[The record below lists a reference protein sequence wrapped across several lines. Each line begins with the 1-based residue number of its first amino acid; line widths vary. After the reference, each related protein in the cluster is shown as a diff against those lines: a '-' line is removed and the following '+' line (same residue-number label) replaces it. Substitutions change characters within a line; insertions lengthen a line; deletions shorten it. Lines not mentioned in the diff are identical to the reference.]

1 MRQPRVAGLHVV
13 LAVTWMPWLV
23 IGWIPPNGVCDLNIM
38 LPFTIRP
45 DINDVAVS
53 VESCM
58 TSGCR
63 AMSTGFLTQ
72 SRIFNLG
79 YNHLASA
86 VMAMKHFN
94 ERDGRITPEVEKLG
108 ECNIQFGF
116 NGTTALDTGSVGNL
130 GNSLLFQVH
139 VDRENPICAI
149 AGPFFDH
156 PARNVATMAAAGE
169 TPHVPH
175 GGYNIVLSLEE
186 LAPFTTILT
195 PDQLALA
202 QAVMSYLVHIG
213 REDYVSFLHP
223 LSDMGVQAALAL
235 GVAAE
240 MFGGQFSEYP
250 YVTEFFQSNT
260 VDRAIPNQLKKVKER
275 GFRTILVTLDAYLVD
290 LPAIANA
297 AVDLDMVSGDYVW
310 IFIPVFEKAA
320 IHNAVQLPGYLL
332 EQQGIPSYENVTK
345 LLRGAALMS
354 EMEGH
359 YYLGDN
365 DPFLRAW
372 KEQGP
377 DVVAQVNEIYV
388 NQSIQLGKNDLLMA
402 PNYFQTFLPESGAG
416 RLYDSV
422 MAIGLG
428 ACQAAK
434 EESGAVLGNSHK
446 DAIRKVEFTGATGT
460 VAFGDPNA
468 KQQVPSIRNPDTN
481 VYGLYNLYPP
491 SINESMPDADK
502 DSNYDEAFVLTELLT
517 GLEGPQIKRDG
528 PYIKGKPYIGKWSQ
542 IGPAFVYADGRLV
555 PTELLR
561 DVPEQNYLPRGLRI
575 LGLTIMGIAL
585 LACFIS
591 LVFVICNWD
600 HRVIRASQPNFL
612 CLLLFG
618 AAITSLAILTVSWD
632 ESHGWDEEAL
642 SKACMATPWLFCC
655 GHIITYG
662 ALFSKLWRVNKVLQ
676 FTRRKISAAAVAG
689 PMAALLLATMVVL
702 AAWTIHD
709 PLVWTR
715 TTINDY
721 TGESIAQCNSDSSPI
736 YIPLLAVV
744 VAIPT
749 VLTCVM
755 AWKTKDVDETFTESS
770 WIFTLII
777 LQIQV
782 IMVSFPIVVLLRGSS
797 TEGRYMGLVLLMA
810 TFPSSTVILIMVPKF
825 VAYFQS
831 GTSVTSR
838 SSGGRRSRGGS
849 SGGVQISGLSGAS
862 SQGKHHSAE
871 IISGQGRHHSSEMV
885 SAMAKH
891 NGNGAGSKHVS
902 FASSDDNKVKSAHMQ
917 SAPSEW

>member
-1 MRQPRVAGLHVV
+1 MRQPRVAGLYLI
-13 LAVTWMPWLV
+13 LAIAWVPCLV

-45 DINDVAVS
+45 DVDDISVS
-53 VESCM
+53 AESCM
-58 TSGCR
+58 TSGCG
-63 AMSTGFLTQ
+63 AISTGFLTR
-72 SRIFNLG
+72 SRIFSLG

-94 ERDGRITPEVEKLG
+94 ERDGRITPEVEELG
-108 ECNIQFGF
+108 DCNIQFGF
-116 NGTTALDTGSVGNL
+116 NGTNALDTGTVGNL

-139 VDRENPICAI
+139 EEREKSFCAI

-156 PARNVATMAAAGE
+156 PARTVATVAAAGQ

-175 GGYNIVLSLEE
+175 RGYSVALSFEE
-186 LAPFTTILT
+186 LSPFSTVMT
-195 PDQLALA
+195 PDQLAIA
-202 QAVMSYLVHIG
+202 QAVMSHLVRIG
-213 REDYVSFLHP
+213 RENFVSFLHP
-223 LSDMGVQAALAL
+223 LTDMGVQAALAQ
-235 GVAAE
+235 GVAFDAY
-240 MFGGQFSEYP
+240 GGQFEEYP
-250 YVTEFFQSNT
+250 YVTEFLRSNT

-290 LPAIANA
+290 LPEIANA
-297 AVDLDMVSGDYVW
+297 AVALDMVNGDYVW
-310 IFIPVFEKAA
+310 VFIPIFERAA

-345 LLRGAALMS
+345 LLRGAALLS
-354 EMEGH
+354 EIEGH
-359 YYLGDN
+359 QYLRDD

-377 DVVAQVNEIYV
+377 ELVAKVNDIYV
-388 NQSIQLGKNDLLMA
+388 NQTIQLGKNDLLMA
-402 PNYFQTFLPESGAG
+402 PNYFQTYLPESGAG
-416 RLYDSV
+416 RMYDSI

-428 ACQAAK
+428 ACQAVK
-434 EESGAVLGNSHK
+434 EESSAITGNSHK
-446 DAIRKVEFTGATGT
+446 DAIRKVEFTGATGA
-460 VAFGDPNA
+460 VAFGDPHAN
-468 KQQVPSIRNPDTN
+468 QRVPQVRKPTTN

-491 SINESMPDADK
+491 STNESMPDANK
-502 DSNYDEAFVLTELLT
+502 DSSYDEAFVLTAILT
-517 GLEGPQIKRDG
+517 ELEGPRIDEWHQNPSTGI
-528 PYIKGKPYIGKWSQ
+528 WSQ

-561 DVPEQNYLPRGLRI
+561 DIPEQNYLPGGLRI
-575 LGLTIMGIAL
+575 LGLTIMGITL
-585 LACFIS
+585 LACAIS
-591 LVFVICNWD
+591 LVFVVCNWN

-618 AAITSLAILTVSWD
+618 AALTSLAILTVSWD
-632 ESHGWDEEAL
+632 ESYGWDEEAL

-689 PMAALLLATMVVL
+689 PMAALLFATIVVL
-702 AAWTIHD
+702 TAWTVHD

-715 TTINDY
+715 TTVNDY
-721 TGESIAQCNSDSSPI
+721 TGESIAQCHSDSFRI

-825 VAYFQS
+825 VAYFES
-831 GTSVTSR
+831 GSSVTSR
-838 SSGGRRSRGGS
+838 SSGVRRSRGAS

-862 SQGKHHSAE
+862 SQGKQHSSEVA
-871 IISGQGRHHSSEMV
+871 QGRHHSAEMV
-885 SAMAKH
+885 SAVAKH
-891 NGNGAGSKHVS
+891 DGTGGGSKHVS
-902 FASSDDNKVKSAHMQ
+902 FASTGDDNKLESAHM
-917 SAPSEW
+917 